1 MRFKQRGA
9 SAVEFAL
16 ILPLLLLVVDG
27 VMELSLVLYDK
38 LILSNAASVAV
49 QP

>member
-27 VMELSLVLYDK
+27 VMELSLVLCDK

-49 QP
+49 QT